1 VGDRKPSD
9 AGGAGH
15 TNVTGPAS
23 FAFLDQA
30 LWKQFREADSP
41 EEFTRAW
48 LALQCRFIEG
58 AVAGVIVLG
67 EPDTG
72 PFAPA
77 ACWPENDVANPGLT
91 AAAERAM
98 SERQGVVLGQAD
110 ATSGAASSV
119 AYPVTI
125 DDRLYGVVAVS
136 IDCEQDKIRN
146 IMRQLQWGCA
156 WIEVLVR
163 RQQDLSDDAQRE
175 RTSVAFDMVAIVLEH
190 DRFQDACNAVVTDLA
205 LRLECDP
212 VSIGF
217 VKRGRVAVKAV
228 SHAAQFGQRMNLI
241 RSIAE
246 AMDEAVDQK
255 AVVLYPT
262 RDDWEYR
269 VTRSHAEL
277 ASSHQIGSVLT
288 VPLHSSGRVF
298 GALTFERPPGMD
310 FDEVTVDLCDAV
322 GSVIGPILDEK
333 RHNDRLVLWK
343 VGESAWLQL
352 KRLFGPH
359 HFGRKFVTAIASLVI
374 IFFLL
379 VTGNY
384 RVTSPA
390 VLEGLVQ
397 RTIVAPFDGYVA
409 AQYARAG
416 EVVKEDQVLAE
427 LDDKDLALE
436 RIRWSTNRHQRLSE
450 YDRALARQERA
461 EANIIRTQ
469 VDQAE
474 AQIALLDEQLSRTKI
489 KAPFPGIVVSGDLS
503 QSVGVALSRGEEL
516 FTIAPLN
523 EHRVILEVDESDIE
537 DILIGQTGI
546 LRVTS
551 FPEESHAFTV
561 ERITPVSEQAE
572 GRNFFRVEAKLHH
585 VSKRLRPGMEGIA
598 KTEIEDRLLVRI
610 WTEKMVDWIRLALWK
625 WLP

>member
-1 VGDRKPSD
+1 M
-9 AGGAGH
+9 
-15 TNVTGPAS
+15 TGPAS

-41 EEFTRAW
+41 EDFTRAW

-58 AVAGVIVLG
+58 AVAGVVVLG

-77 ACWPENDVANPGLT
+77 ASWPENDVISPGLT

-110 ATSGAASSV
+110 AASGAASSV
-119 AYPVTI
+119 AYPVI
-125 DDRLYGVVAVS
+125 IADQLYGVVAVS
-136 IDCEQDKIRN
+136 LDCDQDEIRN
-146 IMRQLQWGCA
+146 VMRQLQWGCA
-156 WIEVLVR
+156 WLEVLVR
-163 RQQDLSDDAQRE
+163 RQQDLNDDAQRE
-175 RTSVAFDMVAIVLEH
+175 RTSLAFDMVATVLEH

-217 VKRGRVAVKAV
+217 VRRGRITVKAV

-241 RSIAE
+241 RSIAG

-255 AVVLYPT
+255 AVVLYPA
-262 RDDWEYR
+262 REDWEYR

-288 VPLHSSGRVF
+288 VPLHSSGQVF

-310 FDEVTVDLCDAV
+310 FDEATVDLCDAV

-343 VGESAWLQL
+343 VGESVWQQL

-359 HFGRKFVTAIASLVI
+359 HFGRKLVTAIASLLIV
-374 IFFLL
+374 FFLF

-416 EVVKEDQVLAE
+416 EQVKDNQVLAE

-436 RIRWSTNRHQRLSE
+436 RIRWSTKRHQRLSE

-469 VDQAE
+469 VEQAE

-489 KAPFPGIVVSGDLS
+489 RTPFAGVVVSGDLS
-503 QSVGVALSRGEEL
+503 QSVGVALKRGEEL
-516 FTIAPLN
+516 FTVAPLN
-523 EHRVILEVDESDIE
+523 EHRIILEVDESDIE
-537 DILIGQTGI
+537 DIRISQTGI

-551 FPEESHAFTV
+551 FPEASHAFTV

-572 GRNFFRVEAKLHH
+572 GRNFFRVEAKLHQA
-585 VSKRLRPGMEGIA
+585 SKRLRPGMEGIA

-610 WTEKMVDWIRLALWK
+610 WTEKMVDWIRLTLWK